1 MCEGSLSKGHICPW
15 YGLAELAPPPPPP
28 TPTPQQNGSDSL
40 KTLVIAWRSIC
51 ILLQTQKDRIERG
64 GKNQTFCGLCLHIY
78 TRKLSLFL
86 VYSVVVFC
94 LSLDCI
100 CLCRQQESVVANRWT
115 QGFRNVWNC
124 EVSKEGN
131 LILNAQSIMTV
142 ITGQTPVK
150 YNINIQVM
158 LLRKNH

>member
-15 YGLAELAPPPPPP
+15 YGLVELAPPPPPP
-28 TPTPQQNGSDSL
+28 TPTPSKMALTPSKPLSL
-40 KTLVIAWRSIC
+40 LEDPSAFFCKHKRTEL
-51 ILLQTQKDRIERG
+51 KG
-64 GKNQTFCGLCLHIY
+64 GEKNQTFCGLCLHIY

-131 LILNAQSIMTV
+131 FILNAQSIMTV